1 MLTGK
6 EDISSIDRA
15 FQLGATSF
23 NTKPIN
29 WRMLSY
35 ALRYVRTTR
44 MEAELMRQRQR
55 AEELTQLTSNLLSLI
70 RLEARTP
77 IGSIIGFSDC
87 IRQQIDGPIS
97 INSYLGYADQIGAA
111 ARQLQ
116 DNFIDLIQYAQL
128 SSGDARL
135 THNGCSCVRHSE
147 HGRLGNSRRRSVSDP
162 AIIVRKP
169 KENFYVVCD
178 RHWLARALSH
188 PLENA
193 RGMAGVQSVEL
204 SLDRSVKGEAVF
216 SIVAHSEAQQG
227 RLESQA
233 QAPFATTTLESV
245 RLSHGLG
252 IPFARRIAELHD
264 GKLSEPPKRDL
275 ETRVEIT
282 LPASR
287 VLECV
292 RRSTHVDAA

>member
-1 MLTGK
+1 
-6 EDISSIDRA
+6 
-15 FQLGATSF
+15 
-23 NTKPIN
+23 
-29 WRMLSY
+29 MLSY
-35 ALRYVRTTR
+35 ALRYVLRTTR

-97 INSYLGYADQIGAA
+97 IDSYLGYADQIGAA

-135 THNGCSCVRHSE
+135 THDEYHAFAILDAVVSATPGGGAS
-147 HGRLGNSRRRSVSDP
+147 SDP

-188 PLENA
+188 LLENA

-264 GKLSEPPKRDL
+264 GKLSEPQK
-275 ETRVEIT
+275 EIWKQG
-282 LPASR
+282 SR
-287 VLECV
+287 
-292 RRSTHVDAA
+292 